1 MKTGRFEYLMRYVSL
16 KNPMAYILFLFFNF
30 DAVFPFFE
38 KIINFTVFVS

>member
-1 MKTGRFEYLMRYVSL
+1 MKTGRFEYLVRYVSL
-16 KNPMAYILFLFFNF
+16 KNPVAYILFFNF